1 MSTLIVLGAQ
11 WGDEGKGK
19 MVDLFSDRFD
29 IVARYQG
36 GHNAGHT
43 VYIGDKKYV
52 LKLIPSG
59 ILRPGVR
66 AVIGNGVVI
75 DPVALIEE
83 MDTLIKAGVDV
94 QNQLSISN
102 RAHLIFPFHRLAERI
117 SEGRSDRTAIGTTS
131 RGIGPSY
138 EDKIARRGIRIS
150 DLLEPESFNGLYE
163 QLAGD
168 KAIIA
173 EAFHLEPNLNFAEIR
188 EQYRALA
195 DKIAPLVC
203 DTAALLNRAIDQG
216 KSVLFEGAQGTMLDI
231 DHGTYP
237 FVTSSSAAAGGA
249 CTGTGVAPTRIDGI
263 VGVSKAYIT
272 RVGAGP
278 FPSEEHG
285 QTGEM
290 IRKAG
295 NEYGSVTGRPRRC
308 GWFDVPLLKYTAM
321 VNGFDSL
328 IVTKLD
334 VLDEVREIPVC
345 VGYKVKGKEVEE
357 MPATNSG
364 LEAIEPIFENVP
376 GWCQST
382 RGVSSYDDLPSAARH
397 YIEFLEQRS
406 GIEIG
411 CVSTGPE
418 RTETMVLPGT
428 RLEFLLGR

>member
-19 MVDLFSDRFD
+19 IVDLFSDRFD

-75 DPVALIEE
+75 DPVALVEE

-138 EDKIARRGIRIS
+138 EDKIARRGIRMA
-150 DLLEPESFNGLYE
+150 DLLEPESFDALYD

-173 EAFHLEPNLNFAEIR
+173 EAFH
-188 EQYRALA
+188 
-195 DKIAPLVC
+195 
-203 DTAALLNRAIDQG
+203 
-216 KSVLFEGAQGTMLDI
+216 
-231 DHGTYP
+231 
-237 FVTSSSAAAGGA
+237 
-249 CTGTGVAPTRIDGI
+249 
-263 VGVSKAYIT
+263 
-272 RVGAGP
+272 
-278 FPSEEHG
+278 
-285 QTGEM
+285 
-290 IRKAG
+290 
-295 NEYGSVTGRPRRC
+295 
-308 GWFDVPLLKYTAM
+308 
-321 VNGFDSL
+321 
-328 IVTKLD
+328 
-334 VLDEVREIPVC
+334 
-345 VGYKVKGKEVEE
+345 
-357 MPATNSG
+357 
-364 LEAIEPIFENVP
+364 
-376 GWCQST
+376 
-382 RGVSSYDDLPSAARH
+382 
-397 YIEFLEQRS
+397 
-406 GIEIG
+406 
-411 CVSTGPE
+411 
-418 RTETMVLPGT
+418 
-428 RLEFLLGR
+428 